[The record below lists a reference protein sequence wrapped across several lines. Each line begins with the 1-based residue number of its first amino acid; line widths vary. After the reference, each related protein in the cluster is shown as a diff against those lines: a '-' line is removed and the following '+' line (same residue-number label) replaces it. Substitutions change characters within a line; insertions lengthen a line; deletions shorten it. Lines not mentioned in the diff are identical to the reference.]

1 MCGIHLIWGKGAKK
15 ESIQTLVQA
24 SSHRGPDQEAIY
36 SPWPG
41 LWIGV
46 NRLRILHPG
55 PDADQ
60 PFWTKDG
67 TALLIWNGEI
77 YNFRELRKIL
87 QSLGVEMVTQ
97 SDTEVLVYYLKLFG
111 SEGLKKIQ
119 ACLPSSM

>member
-1 MCGIHLIWGKGAKK
+1 MCGIHLIWGKGSNKAT
-15 ESIQTLVQA
+15 IQDLVSA
-24 SSHRGPDQEAIY
+24 SRHRGPDQEAIY

-67 TALLIWNGEI
+67 IGLLIWNGEI
-77 YNFRELRKIL
+77 YNFP
-87 QSLGVEMVTQ
+87 
-97 SDTEVLVYYLKLFG
+97 YL
-111 SEGLKKIQ
+111 
-119 ACLPSSM
+119 